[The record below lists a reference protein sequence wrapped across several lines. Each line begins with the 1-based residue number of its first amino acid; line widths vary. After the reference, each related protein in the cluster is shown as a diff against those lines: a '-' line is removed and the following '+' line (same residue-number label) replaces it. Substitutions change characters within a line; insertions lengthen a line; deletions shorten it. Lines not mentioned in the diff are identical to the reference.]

1 MSFHTCF
8 NISLSSKIVDSQSF
22 ASEKG
27 VILILSSLMSKSGL
41 EVVLVGAALDELL
54 PVEEAPE
61 QPVLLGVLDMR
72 SQEEQPP
79 NKFQRTTP

>member
-61 QPVLLGVLDMR
+61 PPVLLGVLDMR
-72 SQEEQPP
+72 SREEQPP
-79 NKFQRTTP
+79 NKFQRTNP

>member
-1 MSFHTCF
+1 
-8 NISLSSKIVDSQSF
+8 
-22 ASEKG
+22 
-27 VILILSSLMSKSGL
+27 MSKSGL

-61 QPVLLGVLDMR
+61 PPVLLGVLDMR
-72 SQEEQPP
+72 SREEQPP